1 MKLKIDLEGKQALV
15 GGATSGIGLA
25 TAEIMAKH
33 GCSVTVIG
41 RSKEKCESVI
51 RKLDSNAGQIHD
63 FICADAN
70 DSEELR
76 TQLKNYAKTKSE
88 VHFWVNNI
96 GGPDAKSLL
105 GTTTEDLH
113 EVFRLH
119 VIASQIILEILAPK
133 FGEQQ
138 YGRIVNVLGT
148 SLISHVTYLAPSSIR
163 SAVLNWS
170 KHAALE
176 LGEYGAT
183 VNNIMPGPVDT
194 PELRRLTE
202 QLAEINDTTPEA
214 VLDSVIND
222 TILKRVAKP
231 KEIANVIL
239 LMVSEYFNYATSS
252 TLIIDG
258 GMSKRVF

>member
-1 MKLKIDLEGKQALV
+1 MNLKIDLKSKQALV

-25 TAEIMAKH
+25 TAEKMAEH
-33 GCSVTVIG
+33 GCSVTVMG
-41 RSKEKCESVI
+41 RSNEKCERVVQ
-51 RKLDSNAGQIHD
+51 KLDSNAGQIHD
-63 FICADAN
+63 FICVDAN

-76 TQLKNYAKTKSE
+76 KQLKNYAKTKSE

-105 GTTTEDLH
+105 VTTTEDLD

-119 VIASQIILEILAPK
+119 VLASQIILETLDPK
-133 FGEQQ
+133 FSQQ
-138 YGRIVNVLGT
+138 KYGRIVNVLGT

-170 KHAALE
+170 KHAAME
-176 LGEYGAT
+176 LGEYGVT

-194 PELRRLTE
+194 PELKRLTE
-202 QLAEINDTTPEA
+202 QLADIKNTTPENI
-214 VLDSVIND
+214 LESVVND
-222 TILKRVAKP
+222 TILKRVAQP
-231 KEIANVIL
+231 NEIANVIL
-239 LMVSEYFNYATSS
+239 LMVSKYFNYATGS

-258 GMSKRVF
+258 GMSKSVF